1 MLKAISFRYLLWL
14 MIAFHAVGEQIVP
27 SASAFCAQPSTY
39 SLTLTGACAST
50 VTGKGTCIRGAFQ
63 STKILHECFQG
74 LFHWALRAGP
84 QELGANIA
92 DAEQRWYE
100 EMLATFPGNAAL
112 FCGFARFQQVVR
124 KDKNRAAKL
133 YETALFSNP
142 NLARKTAL
150 KLYQTELAMQV
161 VDQPTSLVDQIIQ
174 LRSIATGGRT
184 LKRRRDREN
193 ALVHPDLID
202 RELPENFQEGK
213 HYMARGEGF
222 PRGISWVYPGDLVV
236 VRRCESSLTFY
247 LSSAPLFLAHTHAQH
262 LILAEI

>member
-1 MLKAISFRYLLWL
+1 
-14 MIAFHAVGEQIVP
+14 MIAFHAVGEQLVP
-27 SASAFCAQPSTY
+27 SESAFCAHPSTY
-39 SLTLTGACAST
+39 SLTLTGTCAST
-50 VTGKGTCIRGAFQ
+50 VTRKGICIRGAFQ
-63 STKILHECFQG
+63 NTKILHECFQG
-74 LFHWALRAGP
+74 LFHWALRAGS

-112 FCGFARFQQVVR
+112 LCGFARFQQVVR

-133 YETALFSNP
+133 YETALVSNP

-150 KLYQTELAMQV
+150 KLYQTEMAMQV
-161 VDQPTSLVDQIIQ
+161 VDQPISLVDQIIQ

-184 LKRRRDREN
+184 LKRGEKHLKGRDMET

-202 RELPENFQEGK
+202 REIPENFQEGK
-213 HYMARGEGF
+213 HYMVRGEGF

-236 VRRCESSLTFY
+236 VRRCESST
-247 LSSAPLFLAHTHAQH
+247 LSIPRPSPLFLAHTHAQH
-262 LILAEI
+262 LILA